1 MKPKKKVGSAAEVLA
16 QVAREVPILIET
28 VLFEPRPE
36 GNEGTRRGYWEE
48 CSRLTFRQAQ
58 RP

>member
-36 GNEGTRRGYWEE
+36 GNEGTRRG
-48 CSRLTFRQAQ
+48 LLGGVF
-58 RP
+58 